1 MLKAST
7 AWHVRMWEDGAVA
20 WNAVSG
26 NTHAMDLLTAEVLCA
41 SRLRGVAD
49 AELPDHLARQLEL
62 PLDETLQHAILGAL
76 DRIRQLE
83 AP

>member
-26 NTHAMDLLTAEVLCA
+26 NTHAMDILTA
-41 SRLRGVAD
+41 
-49 AELPDHLARQLEL
+49 
-62 PLDETLQHAILGAL
+62 
-76 DRIRQLE
+76 
-83 AP
+83 

>member
-1 MLKAST
+1 MLNSRAG
-7 AWHVRMWEDGAVA
+7 WHVRMWDDGAVA
-20 WNAVSG
+20 WNAITGS
-26 NTHAMDLLTAEVLCA
+26 THAIDPLTAEVLTA
-41 SRLRGVAD
+41 SRLQGLD
-49 AELPDHLARQLEL
+49 DNLLSEHLAQLLAL